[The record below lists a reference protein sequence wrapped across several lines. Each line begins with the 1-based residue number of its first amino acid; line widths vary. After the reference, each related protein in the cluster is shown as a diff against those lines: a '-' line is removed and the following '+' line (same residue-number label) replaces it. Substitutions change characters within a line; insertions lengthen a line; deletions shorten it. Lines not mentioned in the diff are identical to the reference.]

1 VIDMPLTQ
9 AELNEIKERAE
20 KATQGPWGI
29 DFPLLVCDQC
39 GNTYEIVQSDVFL
52 APVVAES
59 KSEADAEFIAH
70 AREDIPNLLDHIAEL
85 ETEIERLDLFL
96 QEIDTHIRSTPEPLP
111 YIIETMRN
119 YLDYREELANDVD
132 Y

>member
-1 VIDMPLTQ
+1 MSLTQ

-70 AREDIPNLLDHIAEL
+70 AREDIPKLLDHIAEL
-85 ETEIERLDLFL
+85 EAVINVIREIASEGYATACTSDEARAYGSI
-96 QEIDTHIRSTPEPLP
+96 IDILN
-111 YIIETMRN
+111 RN
-119 YLDYREELANDVD
+119 YA
-132 Y
+132 

>member
-1 VIDMPLTQ
+1 MSLTQ

-20 KATQGPWGI
+20 KATPGPWGI

-70 AREDIPNLLDHIAEL
+70 AREDIPSLLDHIAEL
-85 ETEIERLDLFL
+85 EAVINVIREVAAEGYATACTSDEARAYGSI
-96 QEIDTHIRSTPEPLP
+96 IDVLNRKKGVKE
-111 YIIETMRN
+111 
-119 YLDYREELANDVD
+119 
-132 Y
+132 